1 MYYVFLVR
9 RYLYLLFLFI
19 SMISINKANCLEVE
33 KSLLSISS
41 INNKENIETSI
52 NSKKTNIQSSEIIN
66 YQTKVLAQ
74 EIPNIQNQE
83 PNVETENRENKEA
96 NVGTILANEK
106 QTSELLQ
113 LKLWDVLS
121 TFIVT
126 LPAIISASAGL
137 IGVLQIRRFNANSE
151 EDGGSISI
159 SRVLLAFLVF
169 FILLGIITS
178 IILSRWQRSNNALST
193 LTQQQVDQIV
203 SASLKEFTNNQN
215 SQLSE
220 LIEENISPTNSNI
233 QSIKN
238 RIQNIETKL
247 DNSENITSS
256 SNTPTVNIN
265 QIISETFSLIR
276 WAILISIGAI
286 FGLRILGFL
295 FRSADNWL
303 NSSLQEGV
311 MKRQREREEEM
322 RKAERQR
329 EIT

>member
-1 MYYVFLVR
+1 M
-9 RYLYLLFLFI
+9 
-19 SMISINKANCLEVE
+19 KAQGV
-33 KSLLSISS
+33 
-41 INNKENIETSI
+41 TSI
-52 NSKKTNIQSSEIIN
+52 VINVHHHAGQIIDFLESKDFFGLPIAISDE
-66 YQTKVLAQ
+66 
-74 EIPNIQNQE
+74 
-83 PNVETENRENKEA
+83 RE
-96 NVGTILANEK
+96 
-106 QTSELLQ
+106 ELLETGGGIQDAVQVLHALKAHFGCGRNFQ
-113 LKLWDVLS
+113 LDTMWY
-121 TFIVT
+121 
-126 LPAIISASAGL
+126 
-137 IGVLQIRRFNANSE
+137 QC
-151 EDGGSISI
+151 
-159 SRVLLAFLVF
+159 LL
-169 FILLGIITS
+169 
-178 IILSRWQRSNNALST
+178 
-193 LTQQQVDQIV
+193 
-203 SASLKEFTNNQN
+203 K
-215 SQLSE
+215 
-220 LIEENISPTNSNI
+220 NI

>member
-1 MYYVFLVR
+1 
-9 RYLYLLFLFI
+9 
-19 SMISINKANCLEVE
+19 MITVNKASCLEVE
-33 KSLLSISS
+33 KSLSSISG
-41 INNKENIETSI
+41 INNKDNIEASI
-52 NSKKTNIQSSEIIN
+52 NSKKTNIQSSETIN

-74 EIPNIQNQE
+74 EISNRQNQE
-83 PNVETENRENKEA
+83 PNV
-96 NVGTILANEK
+96 GTIIANEK

-137 IGVLQIRRFNANSE
+137 IGVFQIRRFNANSE

-159 SRVLLAFLVF
+159 SRVLLVFLGLL
-169 FILLGIITS
+169 ILLGIGAS

-203 SASLKEFTNNQN
+203 SASLKEFTNNQT

-220 LIEENISPTNSNI
+220 LIEENISPTNQDI
-233 QSIKN
+233 ESIKN

-247 DNSENITSS
+247 DDTENIISRANTS
-256 SNTPTVNIN
+256 TVNFN
-265 QIISETFSLIR
+265 RIISETFSLIR
-276 WAILISIGAI
+276 WTILISIGAI
-286 FGLRILGFL
+286 FGLRILAFL
-295 FRSADNWL
+295 FRSADQWL

-311 MKRQREREEEM
+311 MNRQVEREEAR